1 MKAEPLRARLVDP
14 NTIVHGG
21 VRLSA
26 LDPINSLCRRLIA
39 DGHDPQS
46 SLKVWKGARP
56 IRLVHAICNPDIH
69 TNLKSGGGNAQ

>member
-1 MKAEPLRARLVDP
+1 MVDA
-14 NTIVHGG
+14 NTIVAGA
-21 VRLSA
+21 VRLVA
-26 LDPINSLCRRLIA
+26 VDPVQSLCRRLIA